1 LIGNVSSKQK
11 YSVLLKQPTEMHQ
24 QFRVLKSLACR
35 LKVWLP

>member
-24 QFRVLKSLACR
+24 QFIEFWNL
-35 LKVWLP
+35 